1 MEYINKYNLSLE
13 QNIYLAK
20 RNIVDYIWKSANLEG
35 IPVTFPET
43 QAIYDGQNVSHLRV
57 DEIVTI
63 NNLKHAWQ
71 FLLSTI
77 DSDIDFKYV
86 CSINSLVG
94 NSLIESAGNL
104 RIYEVRMSGT
114 NWVPNLPSESNF
126 SSMLDEVN
134 TIAHST
140 ERAIT
145 LMCKMMKMQLFNDG
159 NKRTAMLVANHE
171 MIKNGN
177 GIITIS
183 NENKTAFGE
192 KLIKY
197 YETDDIEDLRQ
208 FIYNHCIDG
217 LVVKD

>member
-20 RNIVDYIWKSANLEG
+20 RNIVDYIWRSANLEG
-35 IPVTFPET
+35 IIVTFQET
-43 QAIYDGQNVSHLRV
+43 QTIYDGQNVSRLRV

-94 NSLIESAGNL
+94 NNLVESAGNL

-114 NWVPNLPSESNF
+114 NWVPSLPSESDF
-126 SSMLDEVN
+126 TSMLNEINAIDN
-134 TIAHST
+134 ST
-140 ERAIT
+140 ERSIA

-159 NKRTAMLVANHE
+159 NKRTSMLVANHE

-183 NENKTAFGE
+183 NENKATFGE

-197 YETDDIEDLRQ
+197 YETDDIEDLKQ
-208 FIYNHCIDG
+208 FIYDNCIDG